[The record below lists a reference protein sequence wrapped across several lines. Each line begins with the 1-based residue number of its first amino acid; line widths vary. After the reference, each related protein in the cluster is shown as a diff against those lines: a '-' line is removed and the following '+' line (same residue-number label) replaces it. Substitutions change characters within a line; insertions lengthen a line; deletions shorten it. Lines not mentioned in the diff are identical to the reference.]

1 MISRRAI
8 ECKEA
13 IRSDYFYPKFAILDP
28 LTTMSLPERQTK
40 NGVVDSFVHVCEQYI
55 TVCSHADVQD
65 RYAEALLR
73 VLLDNGPVALQ
84 EPNNYVARANVMWA
98 STQALNHW
106 LCQGVKQDWATHMI
120 GHELTAYLGMDH
132 ARTLACIQP
141 RVLEYKFETKK
152 GKLAQMARRVFGLE
166 GDDEEALARKA
177 IQCIVDFYEKDMEMP
192 THISAFV
199 DTTDRSWVEKVYD
212 KFSSRNLVWGEDH
225 DITPEVSRQI
235 INDSF

>member
-1 MISRRAI
+1 M
-8 ECKEA
+8 
-13 IRSDYFYPKFAILDP
+13 
-28 LTTMSLPERQTK
+28 
-40 NGVVDSFVHVCEQYI
+40 
-55 TVCSHADVQD
+55 QD

-73 VLLDNGPVALQ
+73 VLLDNGPRVLK
-84 EPNNYVARANVMWA
+84 EPNNYAVRANIMWA

-106 LCQGVKQDWATHMI
+106 LCQGVKEDWSTHMI
-120 GHELTAYLGMDH
+120 AHELTAYLGMDH

-199 DTTDRSWVEKVYD
+199 DTTDRSWVEKVYE

>member
-1 MISRRAI
+1 M
-8 ECKEA
+8 
-13 IRSDYFYPKFAILDP
+13 
-28 LTTMSLPERQTK
+28 
-40 NGVVDSFVHVCEQYI
+40 
-55 TVCSHADVQD
+55 QD

-73 VLLDNGPVALQ
+73 VLLDNGPRVLK
-84 EPNNYVARANVMWA
+84 EPNDYAVRANIMWA

-106 LCQGVKQDWATHMI
+106 LCQGVKEDWSTHMI
-120 GHELTAYLGMDH
+120 AHELTAYLGMDH

-152 GKLAQMARRVFGLE
+152 EKLAQMARRVFGLE
-166 GDDEEALARKA
+166 DDDEEALAHKA
-177 IQCIVDFYEKDMEMP
+177 IECIVEFYEKEMKMP

-199 DTTDRSWVEKVYD
+199 DTTDRSWVDKVYE

>member
-1 MISRRAI
+1 M
-8 ECKEA
+8 
-13 IRSDYFYPKFAILDP
+13 
-28 LTTMSLPERQTK
+28 
-40 NGVVDSFVHVCEQYI
+40 
-55 TVCSHADVQD
+55 QD

-73 VLLDNGPVALQ
+73 VLLDNGPVALR

-106 LCQGVKQDWATHMI
+106 LSQGVKQDWATHMI

-141 RVLEYKFETKK
+141 RVLEYKFESKK

-166 GDDEEALARKA
+166 GGDEDALARKA
-177 IQCIVDFYEKDMEMP
+177 IQCIVAFYEKDMKMP

-199 DTTDRSWVEKVYD
+199 DTTDRGWVEKVYE
-212 KFSSRNLVWGEDH
+212 KFTSRHLAFGEDH
-225 DITPEVSRQI
+225 DITAEVSRKI

>member
-1 MISRRAI
+1 
-8 ECKEA
+8 
-13 IRSDYFYPKFAILDP
+13 
-28 LTTMSLPERQTK
+28 
-40 NGVVDSFVHVCEQYI
+40 
-55 TVCSHADVQD
+55 
-65 RYAEALLR
+65 
-73 VLLDNGPVALQ
+73 
-84 EPNNYVARANVMWA
+84 
-98 STQALNHW
+98 
-106 LCQGVKQDWATHMI
+106 MI

-212 KFSSRNLVWGEDH
+212 KFTSRHLAFGEDL